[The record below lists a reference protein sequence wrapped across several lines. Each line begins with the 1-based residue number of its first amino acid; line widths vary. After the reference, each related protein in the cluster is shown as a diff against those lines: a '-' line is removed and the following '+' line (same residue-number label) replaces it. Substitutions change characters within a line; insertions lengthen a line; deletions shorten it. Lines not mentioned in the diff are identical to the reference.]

1 MLAGNPRVF
10 KILWE
15 QLPVP
20 NFVALA
26 LQLAPL
32 LTANFPE
39 PNLQLAPPLEPRVA
53 AHHSIQLL
61 RRGNLAECGVK
72 VPALRAGG
80 LLAGELRQEQLR
92 SENILG
98 PDVQLRPQRTSSI
111 PELKEILTACLLQV
125 IVPITVVWRHCLV
138 AAELLQ

>member
-10 KILWE
+10 KVLWE

-61 RRGNLAECGVK
+61 
-72 VPALRAGG
+72 
-80 LLAGELRQEQLR
+80 
-92 SENILG
+92 
-98 PDVQLRPQRTSSI
+98 
-111 PELKEILTACLLQV
+111 QV
-125 IVPITVVWRHCLV
+125 VVPITVVWRHCLV